1 MFRSQN
7 MKQNNNLKID
17 TSLKCNTPLN
27 PDTEIRGYFNEK
39 AKFNLIAVITFE
51 ITMIVSCI
59 SHLTRKFSFVSFVID
74 GKFTSR

>member
-1 MFRSQN
+1 

-27 PDTEIRGYFNEK
+27 PDTEIRGYFDEK
-39 AKFNLIAVITFE
+39 AKFNLISVITFLINM
-51 ITMIVSCI
+51 ITGCI
-59 SHLTRKFSFVSFVID
+59 TYLARKFSFVSFVID

>member
-17 TSLKCNTPLN
+17 TSLMCNTPLN

-39 AKFNLIAVITFE
+39 AKFNLIAVITF
-51 ITMIVSCI
+51 
-59 SHLTRKFSFVSFVID
+59 
-74 GKFTSR
+74 

>member
-7 MKQNNNLKID
+7 MKQNNNLK

-39 AKFNLIAVITFE
+39 AKFNLIAVITF
-51 ITMIVSCI
+51 
-59 SHLTRKFSFVSFVID
+59 
-74 GKFTSR
+74 